1 MSRSERQSFPGKTD
15 GLRLFALGRIP
26 RCGRCP
32 RYYALSLP
40 RARAD
45 RRPES
50 LPAVPE
56 FCRYQLCAPL
66 AARYEGLVASRRST
80 PPLRGLRTAG
90 DRR

>member
-1 MSRSERQSFPGKTD
+1 MSRSESQNFPGKTD

-26 RCGRCP
+26 RCKRCP
-32 RYYALSLP
+32 RYRALSRP

-56 FCRYQLCAPL
+56 FCTYQLCAPL
-66 AARYEGLVASRRST
+66 VAHYEELVASRRSI
-80 PPLRGLRTAG
+80 PALRAHGRS
-90 DRR
+90 